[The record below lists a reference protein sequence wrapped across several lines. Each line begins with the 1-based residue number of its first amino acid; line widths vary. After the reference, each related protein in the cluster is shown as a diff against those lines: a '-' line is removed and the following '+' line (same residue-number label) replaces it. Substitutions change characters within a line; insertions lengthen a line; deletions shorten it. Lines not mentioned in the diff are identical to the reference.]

1 MLANMQCG
9 YLLVVF
15 LLAGIVVSS
24 QESIDCWVETSGQ
37 PVSEQVS
44 STALHL
50 EDISDVDIP
59 SCNEISALCSS
70 LPEAPAALL
79 ASLYGPSAPKHV
91 YLLVDGTLR
100 AEVAGLFDL
109 DVVSANASS
118 LFTDTV
124 AESLGEAGPWL
135 VDLSISNQNE
145 SGDVSLLHDF
155 FARHWPAGYS
165 ILISTDASFDA
176 LRGHLKRFIKRP
188 ILDDGRVLTFRFWD
202 PRILTPFLTTI
213 QGDRSRARR
222 MAITDEGL
230 PIAYILP
237 SSKVQTVDPDNLVAV
252 RISPDAD
259 LLSEPMRPL
268 RLCYADFDDLAR
280 ERAIQRNTRIA
291 ERLRQDFATELEG
304 RPIEQIQLAVH
315 HAVERFGAFGFRNH
329 AHLHFFAAW
338 SLFYGP
344 AFEQSDPTRE
354 LEAILDSDAH
364 ETERFR
370 AFRRRFETFTTKR
383 AV

>member
-1 MLANMQCG
+1 
-9 YLLVVF
+9 
-15 LLAGIVVSS
+15 
-24 QESIDCWVETSGQ
+24 
-37 PVSEQVS
+37 
-44 STALHL
+44 
-50 EDISDVDIP
+50 
-59 SCNEISALCSS
+59 
-70 LPEAPAALL
+70 
-79 ASLYGPSAPKHV
+79 
-91 YLLVDGTLR
+91 
-100 AEVAGLFDL
+100 
-109 DVVSANASS
+109 
-118 LFTDTV
+118 
-124 AESLGEAGPWL
+124 
-135 VDLSISNQNE
+135 
-145 SGDVSLLHDF
+145 
-155 FARHWPAGYS
+155 
-165 ILISTDASFDA
+165 
-176 LRGHLKRFIKRP
+176 
-188 ILDDGRVLTFRFWD
+188 
-202 PRILTPFLTTI
+202 
-213 QGDRSRARR
+213 

-344 AFEQSDPTRE
+344 AFEQSDPTRQ